1 MLIFSDTSNIAY
13 AAQGSILGPLVFLT
27 YINNLSYNLTSNPKF
42 LVDDASLFS
51 AVETM
56 SKSASNLNS
65 DCTWALQ

>member
-51 AVETM
+51 VVETM

>member
-27 YINNLSYNLTSNPKF
+27 YINNLSYDLTSNPKF

-51 AVETM
+51 AVENM